1 MKEAQGPSGILVVN
15 RRFAQAEVVTYAQT
29 FLPCLWPQSWVI
41 RGKEEDCG
49 VNGTLFF
56 ESNSKFWKV
65 FEFHC
70 VQGIGWEQHHWG
82 FWTTVPPADRGK
94 AQLSHPRKGR
104 GRLSFRANCP
114 HLLFKKCCFSLDG
127 TLEIKSTTVD
137 ILCPWVDSNTV
148 LTNET
153 SKWSNIELTL
163 CRALL
168 WSAEAVLLI
177 LTRTLCCMLS
187 SSGLSPL
194 IWG

>member
-15 RRFAQAEVVTYAQT
+15 RRFAQAEVVIYKPFFLVFDPRVELLEERKKTVESVASCSSSQT
-29 FLPCLWPQSWVI
+29 QSSERSLSSTVSREW
-41 RGKEEDCG
+41 D
-49 VNGTLFF
+49 
-56 ESNSKFWKV
+56 
-65 FEFHC
+65 
-70 VQGIGWEQHHWG
+70 

-104 GRLSFRANCP
+104 GRLLFPANCP

-127 TLEIKSTTVD
+127 TLEIKSTTVE
-137 ILCPWVDSNTV
+137 ILCPWVDSSTV

-177 LTRTLCCMLS
+177 LTRTLHCMLS

-194 IWG
+194 IRG